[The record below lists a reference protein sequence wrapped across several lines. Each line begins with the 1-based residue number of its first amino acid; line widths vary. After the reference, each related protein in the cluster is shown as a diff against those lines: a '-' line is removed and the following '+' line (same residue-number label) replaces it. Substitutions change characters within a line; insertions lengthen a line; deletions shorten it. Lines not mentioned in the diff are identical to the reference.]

1 MTMLKIII
9 AVACGLE
16 WGGGF
21 LYTVLRS
28 HLLQNVI
35 LKVVYIIHYQER
47 AECSEPVTSSLVVAD
62 IHTKCAKMNSAF

>member
-1 MTMLKIII
+1 MLKIFI

-16 WGGGF
+16 YGGI
-21 LYTVLRS
+21 LYTVFRS

-35 LKVVYIIHYQER
+35 LKVVYLNYQER
-47 AECSEPVTSSLVVAD
+47 GEYSEPVAGPLVVAD